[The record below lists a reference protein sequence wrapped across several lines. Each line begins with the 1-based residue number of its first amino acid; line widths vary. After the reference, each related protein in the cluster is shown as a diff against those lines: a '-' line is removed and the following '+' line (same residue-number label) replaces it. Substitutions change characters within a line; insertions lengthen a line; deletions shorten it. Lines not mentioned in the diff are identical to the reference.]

1 METWHREHGEAINI
15 LLFPSDEFGGQE
27 LPEAQI
33 PAFVKG
39 KGLPTDGGGCHLMA
53 KVRVNGPE
61 AEPMWQMAKA
71 SFPGEVRWNFA
82 GIFLFDKDGAPVGR
96 FTAQELPKLDKELK
110 ALLSMQSEL

>member
-1 METWHREHGEAINI
+1 METWYREHGEAINI

-61 AEPMWQMAKA
+61 AEPVWQMAKA
-71 SFPGEVRWNFA
+71 AFPGEVRWNFA

>member
-1 METWHREHGEAINI
+1 MEAWHREHGEAINI

-33 PAFVKG
+33 PGFVKG

-61 AEPMWQMAKA
+61 AEPVWQMAKA
-71 SFPGEVRWNFA
+71 AFPGEVRWNFA
-82 GIFLFDKDGAPVGR
+82 GIFIFDGAGKCVGR
-96 FTAQELPKLDKELK
+96 FSAKELK
-110 ALLSMQSEL
+110 EADACLAGLV